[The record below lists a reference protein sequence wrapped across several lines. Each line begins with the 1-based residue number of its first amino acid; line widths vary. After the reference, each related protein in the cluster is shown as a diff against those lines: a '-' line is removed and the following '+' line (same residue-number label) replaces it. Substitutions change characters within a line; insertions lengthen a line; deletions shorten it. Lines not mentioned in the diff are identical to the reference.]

1 MKGTNNNMIICKNLN
16 DRDTITTIVEWKE
29 KCPPERADYHW
40 QDGRSAKELA
50 EEWINR
56 KGQAIS
62 VLLNNHPTFHGIN
75 LTKASPELE
84 TRFDRFGRGRK
95 HDLLIIGEKANEKIV
110 IAVEAKVDEGFG
122 NDTAES
128 YYMKAI
134 LKRLAGDTT
143 NVPGRVEGLI
153 QALFKQPYSKNI
165 LSLQYQLL
173 HAVAA
178 TLVEAKKQ
186 SATKAIFVVHTFK
199 TSKMDSVK
207 NKDNNEKLDRFVRV
221 IGLGS
226 RIKDGEI
233 IGPISVP
240 GNGFIPSDISLYIG
254 KI

>member
-1 MKGTNNNMIICKNLN
+1 MIICKNLN
-16 DRDTITTIVEWKE
+16 DRDTITTIDEWKE
-29 KCPPERADYHW
+29 KCPPERGNYHW
-40 QDGRSAKELA
+40 RDGRSAKELA
-50 EEWINR
+50 KEWINGN
-56 KGQAIS
+56 GQALR
-62 VLLNNHPTFHGIN
+62 VLLNNHSTLQGVI
-75 LTKASPELE
+75 LIKASPELE

-95 HDLLIIGEKANEKIV
+95 HDLLIIGDKANEKIV

-122 NDTAES
+122 NDTVES

-134 LKRLAGDTT
+134 LKRLSGVAT

-165 LSLQYQLL
+165 ISLQYQLL

-186 SATKAIFVVHTFK
+186 GATKAIFVVHTFK
-199 TSKMDSVK
+199 TSKMDSLK

-226 RIKDGEI
+226 RIRDGKI

-240 GNGFIPSDISLYIG
+240 GNDFIPSDVSLYLG